1 MRGAKPLMLLVAAG
15 LSLPAPVSGS
25 APNPGAALRAL
36 SVASEAER
44 PAWRW
49 RLAQDYAA
57 AGLYAEADG
66 VLGVLAADSPRRA
79 DAPEFRLLRA
89 EALTALGDPEKA
101 LAELDTP
108 ALAGMPAACLQR
120 LRAAARL
127 RRHAEVAAAHRCAVP
142 ALAAL
147 PASARG
153 AVLMAAVRAYV
164 AAGDVDTAAA
174 VLRGM
179 KGLSAIQ
186 QGEADY
192 WRGVVLRG
200 HAPEAALAHFR
211 RAASGANP
219 IAALRAEV
227 AATQIEVAAGT
238 LAPKAALA
246 RLDGLGNPW
255 PGGAAERDLL
265 MAVGNLKDV
274 SGDVHGAFAAWSAVA
289 EGFPVDAPVLRR
301 NLAARFAAAFAEDA
315 AALPPAQAFALFRDF
330 PDYAPEGAEADAMV
344 RRLAERLAGAGM
356 AAEAARLLEHQVAH
370 RLDGTA
376 RASVAVRL
384 AELLVASG
392 NPRRALAVLVD
403 TRAALPGDL
412 VLRRRQ
418 AEAAARIGTGD
429 AGEALRLL
437 AGIDGRR
444 ADVLRA
450 EAAWALQDWQAVIAG
465 LEPLP
470 AADAAKAGAVLRVAV
485 AAARLNDRAR
495 LRGLDARYGK
505 VLSGQAARAL
515 AAIVNA
521 PSDPLTRRR
530 VLAAVTETASTYPL
544 IEGSAA

>member
-1 MRGAKPLMLLVAAG
+1 
-15 LSLPAPVSGS
+15 
-25 APNPGAALRAL
+25 
-36 SVASEAER
+36 
-44 PAWRW
+44 
-49 RLAQDYAA
+49 
-57 AGLYAEADG
+57 
-66 VLGVLAADSPRRA
+66 
-79 DAPEFRLLRA
+79 
-89 EALTALGDPEKA
+89 
-101 LAELDTP
+101 
-108 ALAGMPAACLQR
+108 
-120 LRAAARL
+120 
-127 RRHAEVAAAHRCAVP
+127 
-142 ALAAL
+142 
-147 PASARG
+147 
-153 AVLMAAVRAYV
+153 
-164 AAGDVDTAAA
+164 
-174 VLRGM
+174 
-179 KGLSAIQ
+179 
-186 QGEADY
+186 
-192 WRGVVLRG
+192 
-200 HAPEAALAHFR
+200 
-211 RAASGANP
+211 
-219 IAALRAEV
+219 
-227 AATQIEVAAGT
+227 
-238 LAPKAALA
+238 
-246 RLDGLGNPW
+246 
-255 PGGAAERDLL
+255 
-265 MAVGNLKDV
+265 
-274 SGDVHGAFAAWSAVA
+274 
-289 EGFPVDAPVLRR
+289 
-301 NLAARFAAAFAEDA
+301 
-315 AALPPAQAFALFRDF
+315 
-330 PDYAPEGAEADAMV
+330 
-344 RRLAERLAGAGM
+344 
-356 AAEAARLLEHQVAH
+356 
-370 RLDGTA
+370 
-376 RASVAVRL
+376 VRL